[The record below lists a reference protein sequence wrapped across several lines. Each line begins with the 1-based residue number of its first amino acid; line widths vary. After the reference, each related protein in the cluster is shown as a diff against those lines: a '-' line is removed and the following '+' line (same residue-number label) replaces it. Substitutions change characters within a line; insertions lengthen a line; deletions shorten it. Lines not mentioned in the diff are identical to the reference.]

1 VSLADLPVLTDRPR
15 MAVPKY
21 AAVSPSQKADTARKA
36 DEKALQAWRRSVQK
50 RDGKV
55 CRCCGRLVSSALT
68 VAPERRECH
77 HLVGRIRAEVR
88 YDRRNGIQVCLGCH
102 EQIERSLIHLVQK
115 ARDTFNLKGSNYL
128 NGDKPIK
135 FIRKPKP

>member
-1 VSLADLPVLTDRPR
+1 MGLADLQVLTDRPR

-36 DEKALQAWRRSVQK
+36 DEKALQTWRRAVRK
-50 RDGKV
+50 RDRKA

-77 HLVGRIRAEVR
+77 HIAPRGDASVR
-88 YDRRNGIQVCLGCH
+88 YDRRNGLQTCLGCH
-102 EQIERSLIHLVQK
+102 ERIERGQVHLVQK
-115 ARDTFNLKGSNYL
+115 AALNFKVDGKTYI
-128 NGDKPIK
+128 NGDKAIR
-135 FIRKPKP
+135 FITKET